1 MDFVNIELILTQLL
15 MPDTKANILLL
26 GCGAVGT
33 LAAVTLEKSERA
45 TVTAVLRSNFTAV
58 GQKGFTIDS
67 IDHGSLTGW
76 RPSHSGFSC
85 Y

>member
-1 MDFVNIELILTQLL
+1 VDLVNIELILTQLL
-15 MPDTKANILLL
+15 TPDTKANLLLL

-33 LAAVTLEKSERA
+33 LAAVTLERSERT
-45 TVTAVLRSNFTAV
+45 TVTAVLRSNFTGV
-58 GQKGFTIDS
+58 YQKAFAIDS

-76 RPSHSGFSC
+76 CPSHSGFS

>member
-1 MDFVNIELILTQLL
+1 MDFVNIELIQTQLL
-15 MPDTKANILLL
+15 TPDTKANILLL

-33 LAAVTLEKSERA
+33 LAAVTLERSERA

-58 GQKGFTIDS
+58 EKGFAIDS

-85 Y
+85 